1 MNPNCLSYWFPL
13 IESLVPVPRTE
24 IIRGDNLWPLLDGEI
39 PEGWS
44 DFIQDIDSARA
55 RIGGDCFLRTGQGSG
70 KHNWSKTCFLPES
83 EGTADH
89 VVELA
94 NWSVLVDFMGLPF
107 DVWCVREMLPTSPIG
122 VCPDYGGM
130 PVCREFRFFAE
141 AGQVKC
147 FHPYWPLEA
156 LQDGGLVGDFPEGW
170 YEDFCRLEDKEP
182 QRLAEIVSNAVPGA
196 WSIDVLETKRGWFV
210 TDLAVAERSFHW
222 PGCPAE

>member
-24 IIRGDNLWPLLDGEI
+24 IVRSGDLSALFDNEI
-39 PEGWS
+39 PDGWCE
-44 DFIQDIDSARA
+44 FLAEMNTARGK
-55 RIGGDCFLRTGQGSG
+55 IGGDCFLRTGQGSG
-70 KHNWSKTCFLPES
+70 KHDWAKTCYLPE
-83 EGTADH
+83 TANIADH
-89 VVELA
+89 VAALVD
-94 NWSVLVDFMGLPF
+94 WSVLVDFMGLPF

-122 VCPDYGGM
+122 ACPRYRGM

-147 FHPYWPLEA
+147 FHPYWPLGA
-156 LQDGGLVGDFPEGW
+156 LQDGGLAGGFSEGW
-170 YEDFCRLEDKEP
+170 YEEFCRLEDKEP
-182 QRLAEIVSNAVPGA
+182 QRMAEIVSNAVPGA

-210 TDLAVAERSFHW
+210 TDMAVAERSFHW